1 MYSSVSPG
9 RNDWLDDSAC
19 SAFSAFEFET
29 QRPPNAEKLKRQIR
43 WWTMLNAS
51 LQRTF
56 SIAVK
61 ELLHILRDPTTLFFT
76 LFLPVME
83 LFMLGYAIDTN
94 VRNVR
99 TVIFDEAGTQESRA
113 FIRRFENTTDFKIV
127 AQVYSEVEMSRE
139 IVAGRA
145 RIGIKIPHD
154 YSRKLEAGETAQVLV
169 LVDGTESSIAAEAV
183 NVGNAIALQES
194 LARVLNGK
202 PLPVESRPRV
212 LFNPDTRSANFFIPG
227 LMVILCQLMG
237 TMLSAN
243 AIVREKELGTLE
255 QLFMTPLRRG
265 QLILGKMTPYVVL
278 TVGEYC
284 LIAFLMR
291 TVFQVPINGSFLTLL
306 MLALPFVLT
315 MIGFGLLISTKASTR
330 DAASQMTMG
339 TILPAIFLSGYV
351 FPMDSMPWL
360 FQWIGQLV
368 PATWLI
374 DAGRCVIL
382 RGGGWAELWLHALVL
397 WCMAV
402 GIIVFASAKMRKQ
415 LT

>member
-1 MYSSVSPG
+1 
-9 RNDWLDDSAC
+9 
-19 SAFSAFEFET
+19 
-29 QRPPNAEKLKRQIR
+29 
-43 WWTMLNAS
+43 MLNAS

-113 FIRRFENTTDFKIV
+113 FLRRFENTTDFKIV
-127 AQVYSEVEMSRE
+127 AQVYSEVEMSDA

-194 LARVLNGK
+194 LARVLDGK

-212 LFNPDTRSANFFIPG
+212 LFNPDTRSSNFFIPG
-227 LMVILCQLMG
+227 LMVILCQMMG

-255 QLFMTPLRRG
+255 QLFMTPVRRG
-265 QLILGKMTPYVVL
+265 ELILGKMTPYVVL
-278 TVGEYC
+278 TVAEYC

-374 DAGRCVIL
+374 DAGRCIIL
-382 RGGGWAELWLHALVL
+382 RGGGWPELWVHGLVL
-397 WCMAV
+397 WGMAI